1 MCTSLLYRDAR
12 DRFYLGRTLEL
23 SIDLP
28 YQVAVFPAG
37 MDLSSEI
44 SGHPAFT
51 WKTRHLF
58 VAVTMPAAPP
68 SGAGFGS
75 ADLKVIEGL
84 NDAGLTYSVQ
94 SYPLAAGPQ
103 AEIAADRAVLS
114 VVDLGAWI
122 LGQFATVAD
131 AKAALAAQPVRLQP
145 VPLLGGVEMPFHYAV
160 HDVTGAS
167 LIIEFH
173 RGVLHVYDNP
183 VGVMTNGPQ
192 FPWHLTNLDN
202 YTFLDNVDRSKS
214 TFGAYQA
221 VQPDMGI
228 AKAGLPASDTSVDRF
243 VRAAFYAQYA
253 EKQADP
259 DQAIRMVAHI
269 MNNFD
274 RPRGISIDHPNGHG
288 EHLQIAGQAHPEV
301 ASEFTCWTSLSD
313 LTRRLFFVRDSDG
326 MSYTRIDVKALAA
339 VGDFRV
345 RPLSGIVPA
354 VSDATAAL
362 QTH

>member
-23 SIDLP
+23 GIDLP

-37 MDLSSEI
+37 TDLSSEA
-44 SGHPAFT
+44 SGHPALT
-51 WKTRHLF
+51 WTTRHLF

-94 SYPLAAGPQ
+94 SYPLASGPQ
-103 AEIAADRAVLS
+103 APIAADRAVLS
-114 VVDLGAWI
+114 VIDLGAWI

-131 AKAALAAQPVRLQP
+131 AKAALAAQPVVLQP
-145 VPLLGGVEMPFHYAV
+145 VPLLGGVEMPFHYAI

-202 YTFLDNVDRSKS
+202 YTFLSNVDRSKAA
-214 TFGAYQA
+214 FGAYHA

-228 AKAGLPASDTSVDRF
+228 AKAGLPASDASVDRF
-243 VRAAFYAQYA
+243 VRAAFYAQFA
-253 EKQADP
+253 EKQTDP
-259 DQAIRMVAHI
+259 DQATRMIAHI

-274 RPRGISIDHPNGHG
+274 RPRGISIDHPDEHGGHLRI
-288 EHLQIAGQAHPEV
+288 EGQAHPEV
-301 ASEFTCWTSLSD
+301 VTEFTCWTSLSD
-313 LTRRLFFVRDSDG
+313 LSRRLFYVRDGDG
-326 MSYTRIDVKALAA
+326 MSYTRIDVKTLAA
-339 VGDFRV
+339 TPAFRV
-345 RPLSGIVPA
+345 LPLSGIAATVN
-354 VSDATAAL
+354 DATAVLMA
-362 QTH
+362 H